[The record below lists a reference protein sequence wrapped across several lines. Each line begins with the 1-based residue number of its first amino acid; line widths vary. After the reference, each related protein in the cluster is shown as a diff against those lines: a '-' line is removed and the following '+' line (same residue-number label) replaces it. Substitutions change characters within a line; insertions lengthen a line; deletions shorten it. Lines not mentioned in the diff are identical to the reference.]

1 MEIFH
6 AEGFLYRE
14 KCGKR
19 TVEIREKGE
28 ESAVSPGERK
38 GKGKKKGVVDDEE
51 KRGNSA
57 WEKER
62 VERGGKG
69 KTVRK

>member
-28 ESAVSPGERK
+28 ESAVCRREK
-38 GKGKKKGVVDDEE
+38 GQGKEKG
-51 KRGNSA
+51 RG
-57 WEKER
+57 
-62 VERGGKG
+62 
-69 KTVRK
+69 

>member
-28 ESAVSPGERK
+28 ESAVCRREE
-38 GKGKKKGVVDDEE
+38 GKGKKKSRLTAEKNGEMALE
-51 KRGNSA
+51 KRRGERKNS
-57 WEKER
+57 EK
-62 VERGGKG
+62 
-69 KTVRK
+69 